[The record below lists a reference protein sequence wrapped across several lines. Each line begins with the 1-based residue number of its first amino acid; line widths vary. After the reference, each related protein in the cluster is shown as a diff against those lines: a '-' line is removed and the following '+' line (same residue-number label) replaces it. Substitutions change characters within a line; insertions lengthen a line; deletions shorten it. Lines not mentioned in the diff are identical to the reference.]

1 MPDPSRSAALVAAR
15 GILLPFIAGGKHDP
29 NPQAY
34 PVCHR
39 EERSDVAIS
48 PRGRPALL
56 LRDCRA
62 ALAMTTRA
70 NLGTRECPNP
80 RRPPFPPNCHCQP
93 PFPVLQP
100 PFPVIASPLSR
111 HCQPPFPVIASP
123 LSRHCEPPFPVIAS
137 PPFRS
142 LPAPFPVIASPP
154 FRSLPALSP
163 CHCERSAAISHRC
176 TGWTGL
182 RDIHPATAPIHPIRK
197 SSKS

>member
-15 GILLPFIAGGKHDP
+15 GILLPFNAGGKHDP

-80 RRPPFPPNCHCQP
+80 RRPPFHQTVIATPLSRHCEPPFLSCNPPSRHCQP
-93 PFPVLQP
+93 FPL
-100 PFPVIASPLSR
+100 VIATPLSR

-123 LSRHCEPPFPVIAS
+123 FPWSLQPLSPGHCNPPFPSLRAPLSRHCNPLSCHCEPFPLVIAS
-137 PPFRS
+137 
-142 LPAPFPVIASPP
+142 
-154 FRSLPALSP
+154 
-163 CHCERSAAISHRC
+163 AARQSRIDAQD
-176 TGWTGL
+176 G
-182 RDIHPATAPIHPIRK
+182 PN
-197 SSKS
+197 